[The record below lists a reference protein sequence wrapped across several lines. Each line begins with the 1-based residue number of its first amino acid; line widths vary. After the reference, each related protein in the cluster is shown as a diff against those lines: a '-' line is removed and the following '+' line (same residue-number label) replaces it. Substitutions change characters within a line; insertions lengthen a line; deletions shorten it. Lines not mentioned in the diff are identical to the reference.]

1 MQKIRRENEIGLER
15 FETIEIWYGMLVAFK
30 EGETIFVI
38 IGKHHDDGDSNLGGN
53 VMGDFCAPP
62 LPPPHQLISRWE
74 PPVIIRKKRKVGP
87 PRAGMGNHNLG

>member
-1 MQKIRRENEIGLER
+1 
-15 FETIEIWYGMLVAFK
+15 MLVAFK

-62 LPPPHQLISRWE
+62 PPPPQPTYFTMGAFRHNSKKKEGRA
-74 PPVIIRKKRKVGP
+74 PPVLAWGITIWDEIYKHIK
-87 PRAGMGNHNLG
+87 NI